1 MHPTSMLKSKS
12 KPVFVSLALLMVG
25 GGAVVVPRPAQA
37 IVPCTP
43 PLCASEYTQLMNNI
57 ELVTQYAKQVEQY
70 KQQIEQYQTQL
81 KQYQQMYVKGTAYK
95 ATPGFRENIEN
106 QFPERPINQYVDE
119 SCGTAPKENPVGAPQ
134 RAYCVATIQTQNRR
148 YNAMRAL
155 LKDVAKNDS
164 DLAAASAEREG
175 IQPEDQGALQANTN
189 KIASINSKMQND
201 VQNAKYTMDAYN
213 AALATLN
220 DDMVR
225 SANAALKNK
234 NNLLGTAVQGAILK
248 VALRAARLRDR

>member
-1 MHPTSMLKSKS
+1 MNLIRMFKPRPRFML
-12 KPVFVSLALLMVG
+12 LAMMLIG
-25 GGAVVVPRPAQA
+25 GSGALTPRPAQA
-37 IVPCTP
+37 IVPCYP
-43 PLCASEYTQLMNNI
+43 PACASEYTQLLNNF

-70 KQQIEQYQTQL
+70 KQQIQQYQTQL

-95 ATPGFRENIEN
+95 ATPGFREDVES
-106 QFPERPINQYVDE
+106 QFPQRDINQSVDE
-119 SCGTAPKENPVGAPQ
+119 SCGKAAKENPVGATQ
-134 RAYCVATIQTQNRR
+134 RAYCVAIIQTQNRR

-155 LKDVAKNDS
+155 LKDVAKNDA
-164 DLAAASAEREG
+164 DLAAASTERES

-225 SANAALKNK
+225 SAKAALKNE
-234 NNLLGTAVQGAILK
+234 NGLLGAAVQGLVLK
-248 VALRAARLRDR
+248 GALRAARLRDR